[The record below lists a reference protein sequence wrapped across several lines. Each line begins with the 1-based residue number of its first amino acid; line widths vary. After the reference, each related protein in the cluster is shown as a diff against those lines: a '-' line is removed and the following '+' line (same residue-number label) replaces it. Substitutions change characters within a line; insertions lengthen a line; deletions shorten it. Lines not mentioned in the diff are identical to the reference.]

1 MIPGSQKSN
10 FGYVPFPVTNFL
22 IQKINYFCYR
32 YRGGRPNRRSMMPE
46 LMNRKPEVRKPEP
59 EEEEFEDAEENVDDL
74 GLGPNPTPQMIA
86 MKRKSLSVARKPSPM
101 KKLNVTLPVPAAAP
115 KGKQTF

>member
-1 MIPGSQKSN
+1 MQKS
-10 FGYVPFPVTNFL
+10 
-22 IQKINYFCYR
+22 IYFCYR

-59 EEEEFEDAEENVDDL
+59 EEEEEFEDVEENVDDL

-86 MKRKSLSVARKPSPM
+86 MKRKSLSVTRKPSPM
-101 KKLNVTLPVPAAAP
+101 KKLNATPPP
-115 KGKQTF
+115 KGRQTKTSEK